1 MSHFIIGLSGG
12 IGSGKTTIAN
22 MFEKLGIA
30 LVDADIVAREVVAP
44 GTQAL
49 KRIVAHFSTDILTS
63 EQSLDRKKL
72 RALVFSNP
80 VEKDWLNNLLHPLIR
95 TEMFN
100 QLAVA
105 TSPYVILV
113 APLLIEN
120 KLYQQVNRTLIID
133 VNVNTQIERA
143 TARDNSDRQ
152 TIENIIA
159 SQVSREV
166 RIKHADDVI
175 SNETT
180 DLKAIEKQVSKLHAK
195 YLDIAINALN

>member
-120 KLYQQVNRTLIID
+120 KLYQQVNRALIID